1 MTLYK
6 YYTLERPPAPGTVP
20 SWGLRDTESYD
31 EKRDCCMG
39 GVVSAWCWALY
50 NRRLDMKEIRDYELA
65 YGGEV
70 ERCRKWM

>member
-6 YYTLERPPAPGTVP
+6 YYTLERPPAPGAVP
-20 SWGLRDTESYD
+20 SWGLRDKESYD
-31 EKRDCCMG
+31 EKRDGCMG
-39 GVVSAWCWALY
+39 GVVSAWGWALY
-50 NRRLDMKEIRDYELA
+50 NRRLDMQEIRDYELA